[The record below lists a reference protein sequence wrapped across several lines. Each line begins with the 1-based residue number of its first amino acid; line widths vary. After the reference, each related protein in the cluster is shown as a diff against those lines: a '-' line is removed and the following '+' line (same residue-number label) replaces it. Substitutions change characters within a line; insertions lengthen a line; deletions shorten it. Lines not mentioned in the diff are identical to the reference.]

1 MYCTA
6 KDMMPKSTI
15 QKQCFKKLM
24 TVMDAKY
31 ILPVFF
37 ARFFL
42 GGRFFCCCF
51 FFASFLNHYLSN
63 ILLFF
68 LKHCLCYHFCHCI
81 ASNKVIICT
90 AIHKYY

>member
-51 FFASFLNHYLSN
+51 FFASFLKSLFVEYFIIFFKTLPLLS
-63 ILLFF
+63 F
-68 LKHCLCYHFCHCI
+68 LPLYSF
-81 ASNKVIICT
+81 
-90 AIHKYY
+90 